1 MSRPFYLLLGFI
13 SLGVGIL
20 GAFLPVLPTTC
31 FILLSAY
38 SFSKSSIRL
47 ENWILGHHTWGP
59 MVINWRKYRSIPL
72 KAKMMAVIGM
82 SLSAFLMFM
91 SPAPFFVKISCYIIL
106 FLSGVY
112 VVSRP
117 SGEVLPNLNS
127 VLPKNPN
134 A

>member
-1 MSRPFYLLLGFI
+1 MSRPFYLVLGFL

-38 SFSKSSIRL
+38 SFSKSSTRL
-47 ENWILGHHTWGP
+47 ENWVLSHKTWGP

-72 KAKMMAVIGM
+72 KAKMMAVTGM
-82 SLSAFLMFM
+82 SLSAFLMFV
-91 SPAPFFVKISCYIIL
+91 SPAPFFVKIGCYVVL

-117 SGEVLPNLNS
+117 SGEVVSNLNP
-127 VLPKNPN
+127 VIPKNPN
-134 A
+134 V

>member
-1 MSRPFYLLLGFI
+1 MSRPFYLILGFI

-38 SFSKSSIRL
+38 SFSKSSTRL
-47 ENWILGHHTWGP
+47 ENWVLGHKTWGP
-59 MVINWRKYRSIPL
+59 MVINWRKYRSIPV
-72 KAKMMAVIGM
+72 KAKLMAVTGM
-82 SLSAFLMFM
+82 SLSALLMYA
-91 SPAPFFVKISCYIIL
+91 SPAPFFVKIACYVVL

-112 VVSRP
+112 VVTRP